1 MKVNKPGSRSSSQR
15 VLRSSSGAA
24 QEKTKKDDPLNV
36 SCENSDREDAL
47 PKKAGKGARG
57 SGKSNL
63 RKSVIEDDDSDESS
77 DGEEVGRSKRKA
89 RVLSDSDEDDLRS
102 SEGKFPVDKSAAKK
116 QPKSNQG
123 MHLCRPR
130 RLDQRKPLKSKYNNK
145 GHEQLNGLCLKMM
158 KRTTFPRKDPQLRD
172 QQRNKVFT
180 IDTDDEEEDT
190 EDEEMDTEEDEEMDS
205 DDEEMNSDDE
215 EEMDTKPAKKTNTK
229 RSVKR
234 NKLGRQDIGTPDCL
248 KNQVFVMAGV
258 LHSMERDECKN
269 LIIKYGGRVTTTV
282 SGKTNYLI
290 VGENPGQSSLK
301 KAKQLKT
308 PQITED
314 DLLEMIRNG
323 TAQDSGLDYTP
334 GVIVGQMKTESDD
347 DLDYS
352 IFDTP
357 PKKEEIAAKKKDLVP
372 KKQKAVTLLKK
383 DPPRK
388 VKEYENVAAKVET
401 KSALPSSSTLPAAP
415 IVVPPAAPEELP
427 PATPVVF
434 SPAHELLWVEKYK
447 PQTLDSVLGQGLS
460 WSNSGKLVR
469 WLQNWFIYHG
479 TSKNKVKAAPKTGF
493 KDAEGK
499 TFKAALLSGP
509 PGIGKTLIAQLA
521 VHEVGFDALELN
533 ASNQRNKKEL
543 HETLQTHCHRK
554 LTRKHVLIMDEVE
567 GMFSNEDRGGLQE
580 LVELIK
586 TSRVP
591 LICICNERFHSKIRT
606 LATYCFD
613 LRFYKPS
620 LQQLKG
626 LVSKVCFAENI
637 HIPQERVQQL
647 ITSSDSDARQIL
659 HQLQLFKEGKSDQA
673 YNPQKNLKLGPF
685 DVVRKVFVKSE
696 RDQMSI
702 DDKAELFSQDYNLG
716 HYTYL
721 QMKPTAAEGR
731 PCKHL
736 DLIAKTAG
744 SIADADLIESSQT
757 PELLPIQAVFASVMP
772 GEYMESTWMPRIQ
785 FPKWLGKDSTKN
797 KNRRNLLSLH
807 THLHSHI
814 SGSLEALNMDY
825 VPYLSRA
832 IINPLAIGDHQTAAE
847 VFEDYTL
854 LRDDLDSLID
864 LSKWP
869 GIREKSIES
878 RFKAA
883 FTRSYNQN
891 STARAY
897 PQLVKG
903 KKREGFSTLEDDQ
916 EELLEEGESVLAE
929 EEEEEDE
936 SIEKDTNVK
945 VFGGAR
951 LGKFL

>member
-47 PKKAGKGARG
+47 RRRLERG
-57 SGKSNL
+57 
-63 RKSVIEDDDSDESS
+63 RESVIEDDDDESS

-123 MHLCRPR
+123 DASVPTT
-130 RLDQRKPLKSKYNNK
+130 KIGSKKTLKSKPRTA
-145 GHEQLNGLCLKMM
+145 
-158 KRTTFPRKDPQLRD
+158 KRSVPEDDEEDYIPRKDPQLRD
-172 QQRNKVFT
+172 QQVRKTLSNFKRNKVFT

-533 ASNQRNKKEL
+533 ASDQRNKKEL
-543 HETLQTHCHRK
+543 HENVADALSSK
-554 LTRKHVLIMDEVE
+554 SLGYGMYNELTRKHVLIMDEVE

-613 LRFYKPS
+613 FEVNFTSRLYSSSRGLYLKYALRRT
-620 LQQLKG
+620 L
-626 LVSKVCFAENI
+626 

-716 HYTYL
+716 PLFLQDTYL

-744 SIADADLIESSQT
+744 SIADADLIESVMRKSQT

-772 GEYMESTWMPRIQ
+772 GEYMESTWMPRFNFQNGSGRIRLKTRIVAI
-785 FPKWLGKDSTKN
+785 FLACTRIFIP
-797 KNRRNLLSLH
+797 
-807 THLHSHI
+807 I
-814 SGSLEALNMDY
+814 SREA
-825 VPYLSRA
+825 
-832 IINPLAIGDHQTAAE
+832 
-847 VFEDYTL
+847 
-854 LRDDLDSLID
+854 
-864 LSKWP
+864 W
-869 GIREKSIES
+869 
-878 RFKAA
+878 
-883 FTRSYNQN
+883 
-891 STARAY
+891 
-897 PQLVKG
+897 
-903 KKREGFSTLEDDQ
+903 
-916 EELLEEGESVLAE
+916 
-929 EEEEEDE
+929 
-936 SIEKDTNVK
+936 
-945 VFGGAR
+945 R
-951 LGKFL
+951 L